1 MAKTKSVYVCRECG
15 YESSKWY
22 GKCPSC
28 GEWNTLE
35 EQIREAPSPSSG
47 ASGLR
52 RGDIPAVTLAASD
65 LPSPIR
71 DISTHD
77 EPRYSTGMG
86 ELDRVLGGGIV
97 KGSLI
102 LLGGDP
108 GIGKSTILLQ
118 ICQYMGQGLKIL
130 YVSGEESRRQLK
142 LRAMRLGV
150 DSENLYVLAE
160 TDIARVIETIRVTKP
175 DIVMID
181 SIQTMMIKELSS
193 SAGSVVQV
201 RECTNA
207 IMRLIKALEIPTLL
221 VGHVNKDGAIAG
233 PKVLEH
239 IVDAVL
245 YLEGD
250 RHLSYRILRA
260 VKNRYGST
268 NEIGV
273 FEMQDNG
280 LREVENPSMMLLSGR
295 PVNVS
300 GTCVAC
306 TMEGS
311 RPILAEVQ
319 GLAASSG
326 FGNPRR
332 MATGFDGSRMN
343 LILAVLEKRSG
354 YFFANMDTYV
364 NVVGGLRL
372 TEPAADL
379 AVAIA
384 LVSSLKD
391 LCVGEDVIAFGEIG
405 LAGELRAVSHAE
417 ARIREA
423 ARLGFARCIM
433 PYHNLASL
441 SGSPRDYGI
450 ALYGVRTVRQAVEAL
465 GQPSQRMNSN

>member
-1 MAKTKSVYVCRECG
+1 MAKSKSVYVCSQCG

-35 EQIREAPSPSSG
+35 EQVRETAPPSLNVSGIRRGGSPS
-47 ASGLR
+47 
-52 RGDIPAVTLAASD
+52 VTLAASD
-65 LPSPIR
+65 LPISIR
-71 DISTHD
+71 EISTRD
-77 EPRYSTGMG
+77 EPRYGTGMG

-118 ICQYMGQGLKIL
+118 ICEYMGRSMKIL

-142 LRAMRLGV
+142 LRALRLGV
-150 DSENLYVLAE
+150 NSENLYVLAE
-160 TDIARVIETIRVTKP
+160 TDIERVIENIRVMNP

-181 SIQTMMIKELSS
+181 SIQTMIMKDLSS
-193 SAGSVVQV
+193 SPGSVVQV

-207 IMRLIKALEIPTLL
+207 IMRNIKALEIPTIL

-245 YLEGD
+245 YFEGD

-273 FEMQDNG
+273 FDMQDNG

-295 PVNVS
+295 PFNVS

-306 TMEGS
+306 TMEGT
-311 RPILAEVQ
+311 RPILAEIQ

-332 MATGFDGSRMN
+332 MSTGFDISRMN
-343 LILAVLEKRSG
+343 LIIAVLEKRSG
-354 YFFANMDTYV
+354 YFFANMDTYI
-364 NVVGGLRL
+364 NVVGGLKL
-372 TEPAADL
+372 YEPAADL

-384 LVSSLKD
+384 LLSSLKD
-391 LCVGEDVIAFGEIG
+391 LCVGEDIIAFGEIG
-405 LAGELRAVSHAE
+405 LAGELRAVNHAE

-423 ARLGFARCIM
+423 ARLGFKRCIM
-433 PYHNLASL
+433 PYHNLQSL
-441 SGSPRDYGI
+441 NGSPQDYGI
-450 ALYGVRTVRQAVEAL
+450 KLYGVRTIRQAVEAL
-465 GQPSQRMNSN
+465 SN